1 MPSSPKIK
9 KEDILQTALEIVTQ
23 DGYAA
28 LNIKA
33 VAKKLGCSTAPIS
46 WQFGGMD
53 GLREE
58 LIPFAEQYVENTYY
72 SFHENELVTFE
83 QRGKGTIDL
92 ALEKPYLFRFL
103 YTGERSQLLSNGFEL
118 QQDLSD
124 DPNMYEKIADM
135 LEITIEQA
143 MDFAMTMMV
152 YTQGIGTL
160 IASGIV
166 QDTKENMYRMLHN
179 TGMTYLKGLGVRE
192 DILQALSGGDKP
204 DESRMDEIP
213 RIASAKVKKLETD
226 DF

>member
-1 MPSSPKIK
+1 MPSSPKVK

-53 GLREE
+53 GLRQE
-58 LIPFAEQYVENTYY
+58 LIPFAEKYVENTYY
-72 SFHENELVTFE
+72 SFNENEFVAFE

-92 ALEKPYLFRFL
+92 ALERPYLFRFL
-103 YTGERSQLLSNGFEL
+103 YMGERSQLLSNGFEL
-118 QQDLSD
+118 RQDLSD
-124 DPNMYEKIADM
+124 GPNMYEKIADM

-152 YTQGIGTL
+152 YTQGMGTL

-166 QDTKENMYRMLHN
+166 QDTKENMYCMLHN
-179 TGMTYLKGLGVRE
+179 TGMTYLKGLGVRK
-192 DILQALSGGDKP
+192 DILQALSGGDGS
-204 DESRMDEIP
+204 DADS
-213 RIASAKVKKLETD
+213 SNG
-226 DF
+226 

>member
-53 GLREE
+53 GLRQE
-58 LIPFAEQYVENTYY
+58 LIPFAEKYVENTYY
-72 SFHENELVTFE
+72 SFNENEFVAFE

-92 ALEKPYLFRFL
+92 ALERPYLFRFL
-103 YTGERSQLLSNGFEL
+103 YMGERSQLLSNGFEL
-118 QQDLSD
+118 QQDPSD
-124 DPNMYEKIADM
+124 GTDMYEKIADM

-152 YTQGIGTL
+152 YTQGMGTL

-166 QDTKENMYRMLHN
+166 QDT
-179 TGMTYLKGLGVRE
+179 
-192 DILQALSGGDKP
+192 
-204 DESRMDEIP
+204 
-213 RIASAKVKKLETD
+213 
-226 DF
+226 

>member
-53 GLREE
+53 GLRQE
-58 LIPFAEQYVENTYY
+58 LIPFAEKYVENTYY
-72 SFHENELVTFE
+72 SFDENEFVAFE

-92 ALEKPYLFRFL
+92 ALERPYLFRFL
-103 YTGERSQLLSNGFEL
+103 YMGERSQLLSNGFEL
-118 QQDLSD
+118 QQDPSD
-124 DPNMYEKIADM
+124 GTDMYEKIADM

-152 YTQGIGTL
+152 YTQGMGTL

-166 QDTKENMYRMLHN
+166 QDTKENMYCMLHN
-179 TGMTYLKGLGVRE
+179 TGMTYLKGLGVGE
-192 DILQALSGGDKP
+192 DILQALSGGD
-204 DESRMDEIP
+204 ESD
-213 RIASAKVKKLETD
+213 ADSSNG
-226 DF
+226 

>member
-9 KEDILQTALEIVTQ
+9 KEDMLQAALKIVAKN
-23 DGYAA
+23 GYAA

-33 VAKKLGCSTAPIS
+33 VAKELGCSTAPIS

-58 LIPFAEQYVENTYY
+58 LIPFVEKYVENTYY
-72 SFHENELVTFE
+72 SQSKNEFATFE

-92 ALEKPYLFRFL
+92 ALENPNLFHFL
-103 YTGERSQLLSNGFEL
+103 YTGQRSQLLSTGFEF
-118 QQDLSD
+118 QTNDQNTF
-124 DPNMYEKIADM
+124 NMFQKMAEM
-135 LEITIEQA
+135 LGITPKQV

-166 QDTKENMYRMLHN
+166 KDTKENMYRMLHN
-179 TGMTYLKGLGVRE
+179 TGMTYLKGLGVKE
-192 DILQALSGGDKP
+192 STLLDLSGGDKS
-204 DESRMDEIP
+204 DENS
-213 RIASAKVKKLETD
+213 SNG
-226 DF
+226 

>member
-9 KEDILQTALEIVTQ
+9 KEDMLQAALEIVVQ

-53 GLREE
+53 GLRQE
-58 LIPFAEQYVENTYY
+58 LIPFAEQYVEKTYY
-72 SFHENELVTFE
+72 SFSENEFVTFE

-103 YTGERSQLLSNGFEL
+103 YTGERSQLLSDGFEL
-118 QQDLSD
+118 KPDPSD
-124 DPNMYEKIADM
+124 GTNVYEKIADL
-135 LEITIEQA
+135 LEITVEQA
-143 MDFAMTMMV
+143 MNFAMTMIV

-192 DILQALSGGDKP
+192 DILQALSGGD
-204 DESRMDEIP
+204 DSD
-213 RIASAKVKKLETD
+213 ADSSNG
-226 DF
+226 

>member
-9 KEDILQTALEIVTQ
+9 KEDMLQAALKLIAKN
-23 DGYAA
+23 GYAA

-33 VAKKLGCSTAPIS
+33 VAKELGCSTAPIS

-58 LIPFAEQYVENTYY
+58 LIPFVEQYIENTYY
-72 SFHENELVTFE
+72 SQSNNEFTTFE

-92 ALEKPYLFRFL
+92 ALENPNLFRFL
-103 YTGERSQLLSNGFEL
+103 YTGERSQLLSTGFEL
-118 QQDLSD
+118 HMDSLD
-124 DPNMYEKIADM
+124 ADNLYQKMAEM
-135 LEITIEQA
+135 LGITPKQV

-166 QDTKENMYRMLHN
+166 KDTKENMYCMLHN
-179 TGMTYLKGLGVRE
+179 TGMTYLKGLGVKETTLR
-192 DILQALSGGDKP
+192 DLSGGDS
-204 DESRMDEIP
+204 DESSSNR
-213 RIASAKVKKLETD
+213 
-226 DF
+226 